1 MELETATPEGAPV
14 ESPSFETQADDNPL
28 DRFLR
33 EDDAPPE
40 ANPEE
45 DGDATE
51 APAPEGEA
59 QEAEGQT
66 EETPPVEDPVYKVK
80 VRGEELDVPLSE
92 LLNGYSRT
100 EDYKAKTAE
109 VAELRRQAATE
120 YADRLEQ
127 QVQLFTS
134 LDPVLAQAQNLDW
147 NALAQAD
154 PAAYVQFRAQ
164 YDARVETMQA
174 AAREIETIR
183 AQEAE
188 RQNASLQ
195 EYHQKQ
201 HEALINALP
210 ELREPQKLEGF
221 AKGVVEYLKSQGFD
235 DSVITDT
242 DDHRALLIADKAR
255 KWDELQKA
263 KTTVQTKQ
271 APPAKQTTLKPR
283 TPESPRAPK
292 KPGPGAS
299 DSDRAAWIVSQLDA
313 E

>member
-1 MELETATPEGAPV
+1 MELETATPEAAPV
-14 ESPSFETQADDNPL
+14 ESPSFESASDPLADFLNEDNEPT
-28 DRFLR
+28 
-33 EDDAPPE
+33 PE
-40 ANPEE
+40 ANSEE
-45 DGDATE
+45 VGDAEE
-51 APAPEGEA
+51 APATEEEA

-80 VRGEELDVPLSE
+80 VRGEELEVPLSE

-109 VAELRRQAATE
+109 VAEQRRTLESQ
-120 YADRLEQ
+120 YADKLEQ
-127 QVQLFTS
+127 QVQLFTA

-154 PAAYVQFRAQ
+154 PAAYVQFKAQ
-164 YDARVETMQA
+164 YDARVETLQA
-174 AAREIETIR
+174 AAREIEGIR
-183 AQEAE
+183 AQQTEQQKA
-188 RQNASLQ
+188 ALQ
-195 EYHQKQ
+195 EYHTQQ
-201 HEALINALP
+201 REALLNALP

-235 DSVITDT
+235 DSVISDT

-263 KTTVQTKQ
+263 KTTAEAKK
-271 APPAKQTTLKPR
+271 APPAKQPTLKPR

-292 KPGPGAS
+292 KPGPTAS
-299 DSDRAAWIVSQLDA
+299 DAERQAWVLSQLDA